1 MDSFWIAITVF
12 MALGSLV
19 GFMAGLLGIG
29 GGLIVV
35 PALFYLLPQMGVNAD
50 YVPLIAI
57 ATSLANMVLTTFS
70 SVAAHHRRQN
80 LDWGVAK
87 VLVPGI
93 FIGAVLSGSV
103 ASLIPAEA
111 MKQFFAIFVILMAIN
126 MARPI
131 KAEAN
136 QRSLPPPTILF
147 GMMVLI
153 AMLCGMLGIGGGV
166 IIVPLLCYFGQKMQ
180 RAVGLSSMAGFCVAL
195 AGSIGY
201 IVAGWNVTDLPSA
214 TIGYIYIPALVGIAI
229 TSTLVAPLGVK
240 AAMTWPTPVLKKVFA
255 LFLFFV
261 GIELVISSFSG

>member
-1 MDSFWIAITVF
+1 
-12 MALGSLV
+12 MALGSVV

-35 PALFYLLPQMGVNAD
+35 PALFYLLPKLGVNAD

-80 LDWGVAK
+80 LDWNVAK

-93 FIGAVLSGSV
+93 FIGAMLSGSV
-103 ASLIPAEA
+103 ASYIPAEA
-111 MKQFFAIFVILMAIN
+111 MKQFFAVFVILMAIN
-126 MARPI
+126 MAKPI

-136 QRSLPPPTILF
+136 VRSLPSVPVLF
-147 GMMVLI
+147 VLMVVI
-153 AMLCGMLGIGGGV
+153 AILCGLLGIGGGV

-201 IVAGWNVTDLPSA
+201 IIAGWNVPDLPSG
-214 TIGYIYIPALVGIAI
+214 TMGYIYTPALIGIAL

-240 AAMTWPTPVLKKVFA
+240 AAMTWPTPTLKKVFA
-255 LFLFFV
+255 VFLFFV